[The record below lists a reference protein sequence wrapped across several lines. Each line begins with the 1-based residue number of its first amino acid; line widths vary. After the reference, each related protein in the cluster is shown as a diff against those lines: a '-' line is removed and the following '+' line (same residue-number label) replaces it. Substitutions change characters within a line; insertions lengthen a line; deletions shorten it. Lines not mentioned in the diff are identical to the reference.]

1 MEDKLL
7 DPEIERLTE
16 LYEKDPT
23 SRVFAPLADSYRKSG
38 LYDEAVDI
46 LKKGLE
52 FHPDYVSA
60 HLVLGRCYHEKNM
73 LQLAKAS
80 FEKVLELDQQNI
92 IALRLLGDI
101 LHSMDDRKGALSRYH
116 QVLAIDPANSEIQE
130 LISRIGPV
138 PDEHRADPQP
148 IEPSALT
155 TLGSSISENQVDEP
169 GPTPIEESGA
179 IRAAEEGPRLTD
191 GDIRLEGRDSAD
203 KSFILLTPEEAPS
216 VDDEALEGLRKEA
229 KGFAT
234 VTLAEIYEG
243 QGFLEKALDVYKQ
256 LLEKRPDDERIAE
269 RIENLSARLQPAPD
283 RTIEKAEGSFSNLF
297 EDRQPEGEQSE
308 PRQTAQKT
316 EEETEEKE
324 QSTKGN
330 FSAFKQWLE
339 GLSKNEESS

>member
-1 MEDKLL
+1 VEDKLL

-23 SRVFAPLADSYRKSG
+23 SRVFAPLADAYRKSR

-60 HLVLGRCYHEKNM
+60 HLVLARCYREKNM
-73 LQLAKAS
+73 LQLAKGS
-80 FEKVLELDQQNI
+80 FERVLELDQQNV

-101 LHSMDDRKGALSRYH
+101 LQSTDDMKGALSRYH
-116 QVLAIDPANSEIQE
+116 DVLAIDPGNSEVQE
-130 LISRIGPV
+130 LVSRLEATMPAEQRSDV
-138 PDEHRADPQP
+138 EP

-155 TLGSSISENQVDEP
+155 SLESSDSDAGSETPQKSE
-169 GPTPIEESGA
+169 EETDVLSA
-179 IRAAEEGPRLTD
+179 PEVAPRFAED
-191 GDIRLEGRDSAD
+191 DLEMKEEDPAE
-203 KSFILLTPEEAPS
+203 KNFILLTPDAAPS
-216 VDDEALEGLRKEA
+216 VDEEEVQGLKEGV

-256 LLEKRPDDERIAE
+256 LLEKRPDDERIRE
-269 RIENLSARLQPAPD
+269 RIESLSARLQPPS
-283 RTIEKAEGSFSNLF
+283 TPEIEQQKESLSSLL
-297 EDRQPEGEQSE
+297 EDRAAKGAQIETHQPTEGPEKKD
-308 PRQTAQKT
+308 QTKT
-316 EEETEEKE
+316 
-324 QSTKGN
+324 GN

-339 GLSKNEESS
+339 GLSRNEESD